1 MQYDKIDVP
10 AGGEAIT
17 VNRDHSINVPDR
29 PIIPCVVGDG
39 IGVDVTPVMKDVV
52 DAAVKRAYDDKREI
66 IWMRVYAGAEA
77 AKAYGSDSYLP
88 DETIHALQHYVVS
101 IKGPLTTPIG
111 GGIRSLNVSIRQ
123 SLDLYACIRPI
134 RYFPGVSTPM
144 KESDLIDMVVFREN
158 TEDIYAG
165 IEYPAGSQQVQKL
178 IHFLQIELDVKN
190 IRFPASSG
198 IGIKPVSREGS
209 QRLVRKAIRYCVD
222 QDYRSVSL
230 VHKGN
235 IMKFTEGAFCQWGY
249 EVARE
254 EFGAKEIDGGPWHSF
269 ANPVTGHEI
278 IIKDVIA
285 DNFLQQILMRP
296 EEYDVIATLNLNG
309 DYISDALAAQ
319 VGGIGIAPGG
329 NIGEGVAVFE
339 ATHGTAPGFAGKD
352 RVNPGSLI
360 LSAEMM
366 LRYLGWHEAADLIIK
381 GVTNTIANKEL
392 TFDLARLREAIRA
405 PKRKEGPHD
414 KKEVEEELEQ
424 LIPGAKLL
432 GTKGFGEAVIRH
444 MDD

>member
-1 MQYDKIDVP
+1 MQYDNIEVP

-52 DAAVKRAYDDKREI
+52 DAAVKRAYDNKREI

-178 IHFLQIELDVKN
+178 IHFLQTELDVKN

-235 IMKFTEGAFCQWGY
+235 ILKFTEGAFCQWGY

-254 EFGAKEIDGGPWHSF
+254 EFGAKEIDGGPWLSF

-381 GVTNTIANKEL
+381 GVANTIANKEL

-405 PKRKEGPHD
+405 PKRKEGPHG